1 MPSQAP
7 PTRATV
13 DLSELGFDADADVD
27 VEIDERDD
35 ETVVEVEHETGEW
48 TLTFDEYGTVKR
60 TPGRSAPRWLGPAIK
75 KAAPGLR
82 VM

>member
-13 DLSELGFDADADVD
+13 DLSELGFDADVAVSIS
-27 VEIDERDD
+27 IDERDD

>member
-1 MPSQAP
+1 MPSQASSKR
-7 PTRATV
+7 TTV
-13 DLSELGFDADADVD
+13 DLSELGFDADSDVD
-27 VEIDERDD
+27 VTVDERDA
-35 ETVVEVEHETGEW
+35 ETVVEVDHETGDW
-48 TLTFDEYGTVKR
+48 TLTFNEFGELKR

>member
-7 PTRATV
+7 PTRETV
-13 DLSELGFDADADVD
+13 DLSELGFDADVAVSIS
-27 VEIDERDD
+27 IDERDK

>member
-7 PTRATV
+7 PTRETV

-82 VM
+82 VL

>member
-13 DLSELGFDADADVD
+13 DLSELGFDADADV
-27 VEIDERDD
+27 EISVDERDD
-35 ETVVEVEHETGEW
+35 ETVVEVAHETGEW
-48 TLTFDEYGTVKR
+48 TLTFDEFGELKR

-82 VM
+82 VL